1 MHSALREEIRITQFP
16 GIPKH
21 HGAMAS
27 LASSG
32 QCRVQLTV
40 TRDNS
45 MSAKSEKRKF
55 RPYYEKSDALAK
67 PRKRL
72 NSLKQSTTRRPS
84 RFCRMQSPW
93 RTTPRIDQQ
102 REHGRLRTL
111 SFAVV
116 VLDSK
121 NLEEIL

>member
-1 MHSALREEIRITQFP
+1 
-16 GIPKH
+16 
-21 HGAMAS
+21 
-27 LASSG
+27 
-32 QCRVQLTV
+32 
-40 TRDNS
+40 
-45 MSAKSEKRKF
+45 
-55 RPYYEKSDALAK
+55 
-67 PRKRL
+67 
-72 NSLKQSTTRRPS
+72 
-84 RFCRMQSPW
+84 MQSPW